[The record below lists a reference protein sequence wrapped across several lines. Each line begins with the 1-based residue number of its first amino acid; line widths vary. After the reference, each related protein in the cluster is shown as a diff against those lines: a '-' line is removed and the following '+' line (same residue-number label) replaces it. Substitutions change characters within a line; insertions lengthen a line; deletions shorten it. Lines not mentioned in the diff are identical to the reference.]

1 VDRAALGAVPP
12 DRALLDRERQ
22 VPDRLVLERP
32 VRDQRALGQP
42 GLAEPLRDQL
52 PLVPQ
57 AFDRLVH
64 EVAEPVLQAEL
75 IAQRAVLIAH

>member
-1 VDRAALGAVPP
+1 
-12 DRALLDRERQ
+12 LDPELQ
-22 VPDRLVLERP
+22 VPGRPVLERP
-32 VRDQRALGQP
+32 VLDQRALGQP

>member
-1 VDRAALGAVPP
+1 M
-12 DRALLDRERQ
+12 LDHELQ

-32 VRDQRALGQP
+32 VLDQRAPDQP
-42 GLAEPLRDQL
+42 GLVERLRDRL

-57 AFDRLVH
+57 AFDRLVR

-75 IAQRAVLIAH
+75 IDQRAVLIAR